1 MGMCFGRYCRR
12 FPRRLTFVPDS
23 GNCDA
28 GFSFVGGIGVEG
40 EQNDSFDW
48 LAPPL
53 QDSQDM
59 MGSHALCSHHHDQ
72 LQHHVEPMDL
82 DFEFD
87 SLSWTDELDLDVGF
101 DLHDSSA
108 TQGFGNVDFLVT
120 EDEPAF
126 AGFVTHDHIVTDHMP
141 DTHMHDPSA
150 SMMMAPV
157 SQWQHAP
164 TPHPAGVEDPTPERL
179 RSQLSLLSEGS
190 CGDELV
196 FKNCDSSKAMLLHGL
211 AMDFGLNYT
220 HDAPTGEVSI
230 ARAGTIIPFK
240 QSAPSLVVTS
250 PFQNSSFQGISF
262 PSEVSL
268 ESASV
273 QSSIISPPP
282 DTSQQQV
289 ARRQSRSQRIS
300 DSIIKHVSTWKTS
313 MAKGGGRRGP
323 LTEDGRRDM
332 KVLEGAGGA
341 CWRCKVLRRKASS
354 FFIANRVRPI
364 AKGHQTHLE

>member
-1 MGMCFGRYCRR
+1 MGMCVSAVIAVAF
-12 FPRRLTFVPDS
+12 FRRLTFVFSLSPDS

-28 GFSFVGGIGVEG
+28 AFSFVGTNGVEG
-40 EQNDSFDW
+40 EQNDAFDW
-48 LAPPL
+48 LVARPL
-53 QDSQDM
+53 EEGGQDM
-59 MGSHALCSHHHDQ
+59 MGSHHLLCSHDQ
-72 LQHHVEPMDL
+72 LQRHVAGEPMDL

-87 SLSWTDELDLDVGF
+87 SLSWTDELDIDVGF

-108 TQGFGNVDFLVT
+108 TQAFGNVGVDFLVA

-126 AGFVTHDHIVTDHMP
+126 SGFVTHDHIVAHDHMS

-157 SQWQHAP
+157 NQWHAP
-164 TPHPAGVEDPTPERL
+164 SATHPTGVEDPTPERL

-240 QSAPSLVVTS
+240 QNAPSLVVTS

-268 ESASV
+268 ESTHASV
-273 QSSIISPPP
+273 QSSIMSPPP
-282 DTSQQQV
+282 DTSQQL

-313 MAKGGGRRGP
+313 MSKGGGRRGP

-341 CWRCKVLRRKASS
+341 CWRCKVLRRKVSS
-354 FFIANRVRPI
+354 FPF
-364 AKGHQTHLE
+364 